1 MNANPAAW
9 LIALPLAAG
18 PVIYFIGSLGANPP
32 QPGRRTLLVR
42 WASFLAVLFAW
53 LPFGL
58 TTHRVIAEG
67 PQAFSIGAIALQV
80 DGLSIL
86 LAGVVLT
93 LGTLVVLYSGPYVA
107 GETGEAKYYAM
118 LMIMIGMMIGLGCT
132 HDLFNL
138 WLWFEGMAISSYLL
152 VAFYREQNAS
162 LEAGVK
168 YLAQSTAGSVLVMLG
183 VALVFAQTA
192 QLELSAIHAAASNA
206 PVFLAAAALFVVG
219 FGVKIALVPLHTWL
233 PDAHAQAPSGI
244 SAMLSGVVIES
255 GLVAL
260 LRVLTTLAGVTPSW
274 AVLLMGFGALNML
287 VGNLLALR
295 QKQVKRLLAYSS
307 LTHIGYMI
315 TGLGI
320 AFYAGESAGA
330 QGGLFHL
337 INHGLMKGLAFLAA
351 GALLYVISI
360 AKHPGKDV
368 HGPLTVADLDGTAR
382 RYPLVALSFSLA
394 LLGLA
399 GLPPLAGFM
408 SKWQIFVAGF
418 ATRDL
423 AIDAL
428 IIFAALNSVL
438 SLAYYVPLVNAL
450 YRRKPSLAVTDGGS
464 LPIAMR
470 VPLVLLALAV
480 VAVGVW
486 PHLVEWL
493 TVPASNALLA
503 ALSG

>member
-1 MNANPAAW
+1 MNANPSAW
-9 LIALPLAAG
+9 LIALPLAGG
-18 PVIYFIGSLGANPP
+18 PFIYFV
-32 QPGRRTLLVR
+32 GRLDLDEPRLASHSVAVR
-42 WASFLAVLFAW
+42 WVASLIMLSAW
-53 LPFGL
+53 LPYVL
-58 TTHRVIAEG
+58 SAHQVITEG
-67 PQAFSIGAIALQV
+67 PLAFRFGAISLQV
-80 DGLSIL
+80 DALSIL
-86 LAGVVLT
+86 LAGIVLT
-93 LGTLVVLYSGPYVA
+93 LGTVVTLYSGPYIA

-118 LMIMIGMMIGLGCT
+118 LTIMVGMMIGLGCA

-152 VAFYREQNAS
+152 VAFYREQSAS

-168 YLAQSTAGSVLVMLG
+168 YLVQSAVGSVFVLLG

-192 QLELSAIHAAASNA
+192 QLELSAIRANA
-206 PVFLAAAALFVVG
+206 YSAPISFAAAALFTVG

-260 LRVLTTLAGVTPSW
+260 LRVVTTLTGVTPSW
-274 AVLLMGFGALNML
+274 PVLLMGFGALNML
-287 VGNLLALR
+287 VGNLMALR
-295 QKQVKRLLAYSS
+295 QEQVKRLLAYSS
-307 LTHIGYMI
+307 LSHIGYMI

-320 AFYAGESAGA
+320 AFYAGENTGA

-351 GALLYVISI
+351 GAFLYAISI
-360 AKHPGKDV
+360 ARRPGTDA
-368 HGPLTVADLDGTAR
+368 HGPLTKADLDGAAR
-382 RYPLVALSFSLA
+382 RYPLVTFAFSLA

-418 ATRDL
+418 ATHNL
-423 AIDAL
+423 AIDGL

-438 SLAYYVPLVNAL
+438 ALAYYVPLINAM
-450 YRRKPSLAVTDGGS
+450 YRQKPSLSIQAGGS
-464 LPIAMR
+464 LPMTMR

-480 VAVGVW
+480 LAVGIW
-486 PHLVEWL
+486 PNLVEWV
-493 TVPASNALLA
+493 TEPASLTLLA